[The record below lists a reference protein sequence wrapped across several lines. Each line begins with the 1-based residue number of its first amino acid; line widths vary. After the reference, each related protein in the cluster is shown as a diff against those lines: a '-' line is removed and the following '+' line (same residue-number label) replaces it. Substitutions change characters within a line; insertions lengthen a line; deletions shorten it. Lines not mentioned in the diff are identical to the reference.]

1 MPLTVAQWL
10 VMLLQL
16 YALIGFLFAIAFL
29 WRGVGKTDPVA
40 AEGTRG
46 FKILIF
52 PGCVA
57 FWPLLMRRW
66 LGGTTSPPDETNAHR
81 RAACAAAKGGRP

>member
-1 MPLTVAQWL
+1 MSITVAQWL

-16 YALIGFLFAIAFL
+16 YLAIGFVFAVAFV
-29 WRGVGKTDPVA
+29 WRGVGQVDPVA

-57 FWPLLMRRW
+57 LWPLLLRRW
-66 LGGTTSPPDETNAHR
+66 VAGTGTPPTENNAHR
-81 RAACAAAKGGRP
+81 RAAARGGST